1 MMQISMVSIL
11 VGLLFITAQGEVVMA
26 TNSQKTF
33 KSNKE
38 LRSEAK
44 IVEEM
49 ASKWFRGRKM
59 RMGDA
64 FKEMKANEKNSA
76 ANFESI
82 GKFGHGGKRGVSSN
96 CESNRTIKNY
106 SSSNCAFG
114 SSNIKESNSS
124 TILKSRA
131 LSNLSTETKENAHE
145 RAKLSNAQES
155 IPPVSQV
162 SRSQKEFRLPDSRK
176 FHDQIPKTEKQTLL
190 VATAEI
196 FRLLNKDYHDKPRRH
211 PPVNN

>member
-33 KSNKE
+33 ESNKE

-59 RMGDA
+59 SMGDA

-76 ANFESI
+76 ANFESV
-82 GKFGHGGKRGVSSN
+82 GKFGHGGKRG
-96 CESNRTIKNY
+96 TIKNY

-114 SSNIKESNSS
+114 SSNIKEPNSS
-124 TILKSRA
+124 ILKSRA

-145 RAKLSNAQES
+145 RVKISNAQES

-162 SRSQKEFRLPDSRK
+162 SRSQKEFRLPDSCK
-176 FHDQIPKTEKQTLL
+176 FHDQIPNTEKQKLL